1 MNNFLN
7 INEITLTELES
18 ILEDAHRLKKSLEPG
33 FKGLRRDNS
42 LVGCNL
48 GLYFQ
53 KASTRTRLSF
63 ETGAMQLGGK
73 VINIRKDEIHLN
85 QGESIEDTA
94 KILSLFL
101 DAIVIRLFKEEHLYE
116 FASNAKIPVINGLT
130 NDSHPC
136 QVLTDIFTFQE
147 LKGKISEKT
156 VVWFGVA
163 NNVLNSLLH
172 ASIHFNFKIIF
183 CGPEKFKPQKEVLD
197 LRSSREHGLFEIEPD
212 PIKAVKSADLIVTDK
227 WVSMH
232 DQSLSEK
239 DLEELMRYQ
248 VNKTLVDKGK
258 KEVLFMHCLPA
269 AKGLEVT
276 DEMFNDKRSV
286 VFEEAENR
294 MHLQKAILRWCLKK
308 IR

>member
-33 FKGLRRDNS
+33 FKGLSRDNS
-42 LVGCNL
+42 LEGCNL

-53 KASTRTRLSF
+53 KPSTRTRLSF
-63 ETGAMQLGGK
+63 ETGALQLGGN
-73 VINIRKDEIHLN
+73 VINIREDEIHLN

-116 FASNAKIPVINGLT
+116 FANSAKIPVINGLT

-147 LKGKISEKT
+147 LRGKISEKI

-163 NNVLNSLLH
+163 NNVLNSFFH

-197 LRSSREHGLFEIEPD
+197 LRSGREHGLFEIEPD

-232 DQSLSEK
+232 DQPLSEK

-248 VNKTLVDKGK
+248 INKTLVDTGK

-269 AKGLEVT
+269 SKGLEVT
-276 DEMFNDKRSV
+276 DEMFKDERSV

-294 MHLQKAILRWCLKK
+294 MHLQKSILRWCLKN
-308 IR
+308 R